1 MSNCASIS
9 TIYSTAIKS
18 LSESSSMDGEKGEKV
33 KVPYGE
39 LEKGASRKSF
49 KSTARITSIRKKI
62 KRN

>member
-1 MSNCASIS
+1 
-9 TIYSTAIKS
+9 
-18 LSESSSMDGEKGEKV
+18 MDGEKGEKV